1 MSIEKDLKKEGIEVI
16 NKLDTLSINSLASAV
31 ANKLCRAFPNEHFV
45 YQNLFINLSR
55 LPMYVA
61 KIPEG
66 LAEANY
72 FYKNSSVYFKDGLTV
87 DELEK
92 FAVHEFIHH
101 IQEIKDNK
109 GNLLRLGLCEIGD
122 FKTYGLGLNEAA
134 VQLASSKALNQKE
147 DVVKYYG
154 ISLPTKS
161 PIYYPIIC
169 NLLEQLI
176 YITGE
181 DTLWDSMFNCTDTFK
196 ETCIE
201 LLGENN
207 FLKIQDNFD
216 KILDIEEKII
226 TMNNNLMNDDLD
238 EVKAHKISLKIEN
251 QKSKLKETF
260 FNTQNLIFSSYFDR
274 EFNKIHTTNEIDLYR
289 MELYNYKNYLGISE
303 DYNAFNDYYINK
315 MIALDERYTQI
326 INNVALVPIK
336 NSVWSKLF
344 KSISKLFGFNSE
356 KNYNYQDK

>member
-216 KILDIEEKII
+216 KILDIEEK
-226 TMNNNLMNDDLD
+226 
-238 EVKAHKISLKIEN
+238 
-251 QKSKLKETF
+251 
-260 FNTQNLIFSSYFDR
+260 
-274 EFNKIHTTNEIDLYR
+274 
-289 MELYNYKNYLGISE
+289 
-303 DYNAFNDYYINK
+303 
-315 MIALDERYTQI
+315 
-326 INNVALVPIK
+326 
-336 NSVWSKLF
+336 
-344 KSISKLFGFNSE
+344 
-356 KNYNYQDK
+356 

>member
-1 MSIEKDLKKEGIEVI
+1 MNIEKDLKREGIEVI
-16 NKLDTLSINSLASAV
+16 NKLDTLSANSLASSV
-31 ANKLCRAFPNEHFV
+31 ANRLCKAFPNEHFV
-45 YQNLFINLSR
+45 YQSLFINLSR

-134 VQLASSKALNQKE
+134 VQLASSKALEQNE
-147 DVVKYYG
+147 DIVKYYG

-169 NLLEQLI
+169 NLLEQLV

-181 DTLWDSMFNCTDTFK
+181 DNLWDSMFNCTDTFK
-196 ETCIE
+196 ENCIE
-201 LLGENN
+201 LL
-207 FLKIQDNFD
+207 L
-216 KILDIEEKII
+216 
-226 TMNNNLMNDDLD
+226 
-238 EVKAHKISLKIEN
+238 SL
-251 QKSKLKETF
+251 
-260 FNTQNLIFSSYFDR
+260 
-274 EFNKIHTTNEIDLYR
+274 IHI
-289 MELYNYKNYLGISE
+289 
-303 DYNAFNDYYINK
+303 
-315 MIALDERYTQI
+315 
-326 INNVALVPIK
+326 
-336 NSVWSKLF
+336 
-344 KSISKLFGFNSE
+344 
-356 KNYNYQDK
+356 

>member
-16 NKLDTLSINSLASAV
+16 HKLDTLSINSLASSV
-31 ANKLCRAFPNEHFV
+31 ANKLCKAFPNEHFV

-61 KIPEG
+61 KIPDG

-101 IQEIKDNK
+101 IQEIKDSK

-134 VQLASSKALNQKE
+134 VQLASSKALDQQE

-169 NLLEQLI
+169 NLLEQLM

-181 DTLWDSMFNCTDTFK
+181 DILWDSMFNCTDTFK
-196 ETCIE
+196 ET
-201 LLGENN
+201 
-207 FLKIQDNFD
+207 
-216 KILDIEEKII
+216 
-226 TMNNNLMNDDLD
+226 
-238 EVKAHKISLKIEN
+238 
-251 QKSKLKETF
+251 
-260 FNTQNLIFSSYFDR
+260 
-274 EFNKIHTTNEIDLYR
+274 
-289 MELYNYKNYLGISE
+289 
-303 DYNAFNDYYINK
+303 
-315 MIALDERYTQI
+315 
-326 INNVALVPIK
+326 
-336 NSVWSKLF
+336 
-344 KSISKLFGFNSE
+344 
-356 KNYNYQDK
+356 